1 MSSSCNDA
9 ALFLVFFFKGWGGGG
24 SRKYKIKEVF
34 LITARC
40 LLTNKQILKVID
52 RGFLCKIL
60 KLPYEMLYSCSE
72 FAKACSIRTL
82 IHTNK

>member
-9 ALFLVFFFKGWGGGG
+9 ALFLVFFLKGGDG

-40 LLTNKQILKVID
+40 LLTNKHILKVID

-60 KLPYEMLYSCSE
+60 KLPYEMLYSYSE